1 MPPAAIR
8 MRSIFRTARV
18 RAELLLN
25 WYSSHAQRRPVLVGS
40 MTLGTLAACGDLTAQ
55 TLEQRNKQVFS
66 FDTTRFCS
74 LVAYAAIY
82 NGPVNTRLYAGY
94 VKLFGDGTLRAAIKG
109 TALDQ
114 LVYMPFMAIPISF
127 RAQTPSHRPRHPRAR
142 STAPPS
148 HSPPAAAQSSRTPSR
163 TRGWT

>member
-1 MPPAAIR
+1 MPQAAIR

-66 FDTTRFCS
+66 FDTTRFYS

-114 LVYMPFMAIPISF
+114 LVYMPFMAIPVSF
-127 RAQTPSHRPRHPRAR
+127 RAHTPSRRPRHARAR
-142 STAPPS
+142 STTPPF